1 MSKCISKH
9 LVEIRFK
16 PTPSVLDKRGWIAES
31 LSGKLFDRWS
41 ISENRVDFRN
51 KDCKYITGF
60 FSFRNV
66 GFASV
71 YPQPAEYF
79 VEKAKDF
86 IKSAWVFFGT
96 NDITRIGVRSTFL
109 SEVGDFKEAVAAY
122 RNCFLKLSEEE
133 VKKFGGD
140 LVDVGFPLNFRAGDK
155 CFNLMTGPMR
165 KAQAVNYYG
174 DEEGIP
180 ETSIYLD
187 ADYFKTTFTKAFRQ
201 KEALNFIEEG
211 TQKAQEINK
220 LICKWICGRP

>member
-16 PTPSVLDKRGWIAES
+16 PSPSVLDKRGQIAES
-31 LSGKLFDRWS
+31 LSGKLFDRWG
-41 ISENRVDFRN
+41 ISQNRIDFRN
-51 KDCKYITGF
+51 KDCKYVTGF
-60 FSFRNV
+60 FSFRNI
-66 GFASV
+66 GFSSV
-71 YPQPAEYF
+71 YPQPLEYF

-86 IKSAWVFFGT
+86 IKRAWVFFGT
-96 NDITRIGVRSTFL
+96 NDITRIGVRATFL
-109 SEVGDFKEAVAAY
+109 SEVADFKESVKAY

-155 CFNLMTGPMR
+155 FFNITTGPME

-187 ADYFKTTFTKAFRQ
+187 VDYFKTTFKSTLRQ
-201 KEALNFIEEG
+201 KQVLDFIDEG
-211 TQKAQEINK
+211 TQKAQEINN
-220 LICKWICGRP
+220 LICKWIGGRA